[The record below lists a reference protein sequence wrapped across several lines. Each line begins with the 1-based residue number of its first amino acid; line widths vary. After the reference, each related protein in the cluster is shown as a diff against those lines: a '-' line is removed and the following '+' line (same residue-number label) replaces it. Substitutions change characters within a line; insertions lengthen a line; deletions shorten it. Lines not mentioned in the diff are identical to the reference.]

1 MNTQSIPTAILS
13 YGMSGEIFH
22 APLLEAHAG
31 FELKKIWQR
40 NSDSAK
46 QRYPRV
52 DVVTTLTE
60 ILNDPLIELVV
71 VNTPNETHLDFA
83 TQALEAGKHVVV
95 EKPFTPTA
103 RDAAQLIS
111 LAKKNNRILTVFQ
124 NRRWDGGFCTIRK
137 VIEWGMIG
145 KLVEYEVHYDRFR
158 NFVTPNTWKEE
169 PAPGSGILFNLGSH
183 ILDQVV
189 LMFGMPKTISAVV
202 GIQRPEGKV
211 EDFYDLRLQ
220 YKDINVIVKS
230 SYLVREQ
237 GPQFIAHGV
246 NGSFVKYGIDPQE
259 DALKQGQIPGTPG
272 WGTEPEN
279 LWGKLNT
286 EINGLHFEGKI
297 ETIPGNYLTFYENV
311 FAAIRHGQD
320 LLVKPEQALQVI
332 QLIEAAIRSSEESQI
347 VHL

>member
-1 MNTQSIPTAILS
+1 MNTQSIPTALLS

-22 APLLEAHAG
+22 APLLETHEG

-40 NSDSAK
+40 NSTSAK
-46 QRYPRV
+46 QRYPNV
-52 DVVTTLTE
+52 EVVRTLDE
-60 ILNDPLIELVV
+60 ILNDKTIELIV

-95 EKPFTPTA
+95 EKPFTPSVREA
-103 RDAAQLIS
+103 EQLIL

-124 NRRWDGGFCTIRK
+124 NRRWDGGFRTIQK

-169 PAPGSGILFNLGSH
+169 PGPGSGILYNLGSH

-189 LMFGMPKTISAVV
+189 LMFGMPKAVSAVV

-211 EDFYDLRLQ
+211 EDFYDLRLSYQ
-220 YKDINVIVKS
+220 DINVIVKS

-259 DALKQGQIPGTPG
+259 EALKHGQIPGTPG
-272 WGTEPEN
+272 WGTDPEN

-297 ETIPGNYLTFYENV
+297 ETLPGNYLAFYENV

-332 QLIEAAIRSSEESQI
+332 QLIEAAIQSSQERR
-347 VHL
+347 VVNF